1 MLFVLFVVHLF
12 SSGSSGDYL
21 SFCAFCVF
29 CCFFF
34 NIGYHGFN
42 GFFVIVIIC
51 VSVTVIV
58 IVFVFVSPCRPSR
71 SSNLVPRLAV
81 VGVVLLAILT
91 DRSSLKQKYLDYD
104 VVPADGFEPPQGPF
118 RVRVVTS

>member
-21 SFCAFCVF
+21 FSVSFVSSVV
-29 CCFFF
+29 FF

-42 GFFVIVIIC
+42 GFFVIVIIS

-71 SSNLVPRLAV
+71 SSNLVPRRAV
-81 VGVVLLAILT
+81 VGGVLLAILT
-91 DRSSLKQKYLDYD
+91 DRQQ
-104 VVPADGFEPPQGPF
+104 PQT
-118 RVRVVTS
+118 RILRL